1 MNVCLDDNSDDPL
14 LANLLRKAGHAVVRP
29 VEVSLSGADDA
40 RHLAHAIR
48 TAFVVLT
55 ADREDYHSLHE
66 LVLTSGGGHPGIL
79 LVRYDNDPRRD
90 MKSKHIVT
98 AVGKLERAGVG
109 IRNQVVVLNHWR

>member
-1 MNVCLDDNSDDPL
+1 MNLYLDDNSDDLL
-14 LANLLRKAGHAVVRP
+14 LANLLRKAGHAVARP
-29 VEVSLSGADDA
+29 ADAGLSGADDA

-79 LVRYDNDPRRD
+79 VVRYDNDPSRD
-90 MKSKHIVT
+90 MRPKHSVT
-98 AVGKLERAGVG
+98 AVGKLERAGVV